1 MSTDE
6 FQDVARVVSR
16 SWVARALDG
25 GIGAVR
31 SSAVQSFWAR
41 AFGRVSHQLGGAS
54 TEARVRLAGVLLLT
68 TTVTH
73 RLLLELVPAFLRP
86 AAPQLLRVE
95 VVLASLVLVFGA
107 PWLGRAWPGSRVRR
121 IFGTWLS

>member
-31 SSAVQSFWAR
+31 TAAVQSFWAR
-41 AFGRVSHQLGGAS
+41 AFGRVSRQPIAAS
-54 TEARVRLAGVLLLT
+54 TRVRLAGVLLLT

-86 AAPQLLRVE
+86 AAPELLRVE
-95 VVLASLVLVFGA
+95 MVLASLVLVVAA

-121 IFGTWLS
+121 ILATWMS